1 MPSGLPAGL
10 ELPVTSGRQE
20 FEGTTDRIS
29 RTEHGRA
36 YMYVSPAV
44 RSIREDPVAGESVT
58 LLVEAADDA
67 DALAA
72 AIEEVG
78 TVEAELQFD
87 TLRVAVLHERVDEV
101 CELDGVVAVETA
113 NTLVT
118 DPDGAGEDV
127 RFDEG

>member
-1 MPSGLPAGL
+1 
-10 ELPVTSGRQE
+10 
-20 FEGTTDRIS
+20 
-29 RTEHGRA
+29 
-36 YMYVSPAV
+36 MYVSPAV
-44 RSIREDPVAGESVT
+44 RLIREDPVAGESVT

>member
-1 MPSGLPAGL
+1 
-10 ELPVTSGRQE
+10 
-20 FEGTTDRIS
+20 
-29 RTEHGRA
+29 
-36 YMYVSPAV
+36 MYVSPAV

-87 TLRVAVLHERVDEV
+87 TLRVAV
-101 CELDGVVAVETA
+101 ETA